1 MLFGVLDEIPDV
13 TRSSGGKELYIGSA
27 ISGIGTSF
35 GVIGIVPGPPEGSRG
50 STGWG
55 HLSRRA
61 PWAES
66 GREPAPSGLGRLLG
80 PPPHAPRVG
89 NPRGGE
95 FPLALGG
102 KATPS
107 PLGRRPPWRSHL
119 LGLRTPQGASI
130 KGGGRA
136 AHYSLWRLPPPLQ
149 HLSLAEARRS
159 PAETR
164 YIHHHAVV
172 LLDLHQPLLPP
183 CWIKKEETSLHRTC
197 VERGGAVRSA
207 LGHR

>member
-1 MLFGVLDEIPDV
+1 MYRDHRKGP
-13 TRSSGGKELYIGSA
+13 G
-27 ISGIGTSF
+27 
-35 GVIGIVPGPPEGSRG
+35 GPPGGATYPGGPRGLKVEGNQPLV
-50 STGWG
+50 GWG
-55 HLSRRA
+55 A
-61 PWAES
+61 P
-66 GREPAPSGLGRLLG
+66 LG
-80 PPPHAPRVG
+80 PPPMRLG
-89 NPRGGE
+89 LGTLGGS

-107 PLGRRPPWRSHL
+107 PLGCR
-119 LGLRTPQGASI
+119 
-130 KGGGRA
+130 
-136 AHYSLWRLPPPLQ
+136 PPPLGDPISQ
-149 HLSLAEARRS
+149 GWRNPPRGLYKGGREGSTQQPWAPPSSPATPLSLSQKLGEAL
-159 PAETR
+159 PETR